1 MAQDHSVFS
10 NIQNNRTT
18 SLAEQVADQIN
29 QVIIDQNI
37 NTGEK
42 LPNEFELAALLN
54 VGRGTI
60 REAVKLLVARNCLEI
75 RRGKGTYVVE
85 KPGQIEDP
93 LGFAYVKDKIT
104 LAVDLMEL
112 RLQLEPWVAQL
123 AAQRIE
129 ENEKDTLRQLCE
141 QVEHKIRSGED
152 HGPADKEFHAYVAR
166 CTHNSVITEIMPVI
180 TYSIDMFTKFKAP
193 KLLEDI
199 IRTHG
204 LIAEGICAND
214 PQKAYDSM
222 YEHVAQNRENIE
234 IVRRMSE
241 SEKEHQE
248 DIL

>member
-10 NIQNNRTT
+10 NIQDNRTS

-37 NTGEK
+37 NAGEK
-42 LPNEFELAALLN
+42 LPNEFELAAHLN

-75 RRGKGTYVVE
+75 RRGKGTFVVE

-129 ENEKDTLRQLCE
+129 N
-141 QVEHKIRSGED
+141 G
-152 HGPADKEFHAYVAR
+152 GPGVAR
-166 CTHNSVITEIMPVI
+166 WPPRALGEPKRALCASCGSRWSTRSVPARTTARPTRNSTPVWPA
-180 TYSIDMFTKFKAP
+180 AP
-193 KLLEDI
+193 
-199 IRTHG
+199 TT
-204 LIAEGICAND
+204 
-214 PQKAYDSM
+214 
-222 YEHVAQNRENIE
+222 V
-234 IVRRMSE
+234 
-241 SEKEHQE
+241 
-248 DIL
+248 